1 MKENTKMGIS
11 MAKEFIDSWM
21 EVSIE
26 ESGATTRK
34 TGKEYTTTQMETHMT
49 VILSMESNM
58 VKDCINMQQDNT
70 MKDNINLIWNM
81 EWEKWNLPMEIS
93 IQVDGRE
100 ISLVEKEGILS
111 IKDKL

>member
-1 MKENTKMGIS
+1 

-26 ESGATTRK
+26 GNGATTRK
-34 TGKEYTTTQMETHMT
+34 TGKEYTTTQMETHMM
-49 VILSMESNM
+49 VILSMVSNM
-58 VKDCINMQQDNT
+58 VKECTNMQQDST
-70 MKDNINLIWNM
+70 MKDNINLTWNM